1 MGTAVATRLAAVV
14 LVLAVAGATFLML
27 TQRAEAPAA
36 PVAVPVGA
44 PSVASSVEAGQPG
57 AADTEAATEST
68 PSAVVVVH
76 VAGAVEHPGVVE
88 LLPGTRV
95 DEAIAAAG
103 GATDAADLDALN
115 LAAPVVD
122 GQQVY
127 VPEEGES
134 AQPAAVSGG
143 AGASTTSAGGLV
155 DLNDADLA
163 ALDTL
168 PGIGPALAQRIV
180 DWRTE
185 HGPFASVEALTDVS
199 GIGPAT
205 MERLRDLVTV

>member
-1 MGTAVATRLAAVV
+1 
-14 LVLAVAGATFLML
+14 
-27 TQRAEAPAA
+27 
-36 PVAVPVGA
+36 
-44 PSVASSVEAGQPG
+44 
-57 AADTEAATEST
+57 
-68 PSAVVVVH
+68 VVVH
-76 VAGAVEHPGVVE
+76 VAGAVVHPGVVE
-88 LLPGTRV
+88 LSPGTRV
-95 DEAIAAAG
+95 DEAISAAG
-103 GATDAADLDALN
+103 GATEAADLDALN

-127 VPEEGES
+127 VPREGE
-134 AQPAAVSGG
+134 AAPPAAVGSDPSV
-143 AGASTTSAGGLV
+143 AGPGSLV
-155 DLNDADLA
+155 DINSADVT

-205 MERLRDLVTV
+205 MERLRTMVTV

>member
-1 MGTAVATRLAAVV
+1 MGTAIATRLAAVV
-14 LVLAVAGATFLML
+14 LVLAVAGATFLL
-27 TQRAEAPAA
+27 ISGRSEVPAA

-44 PSVASSVEAGQPG
+44 SSLEGTSAAQTDAS
-57 AADTEAATEST
+57 TESASA
-68 PSAVVVVH
+68 SAVVVVH
-76 VAGAVEHPGVVE
+76 VAGAVVHPGVVE
-88 LLPGTRV
+88 LSPGTRV
-95 DEAIAAAG
+95 DEAISAAG
-103 GATDAADLDALN
+103 GATEAADLDALN

-127 VPEEGES
+127 VPREGE
-134 AQPAAVSGG
+134 AAPPAAVGSDPSV
-143 AGASTTSAGGLV
+143 AGPGSLV
-155 DLNDADLA
+155 DINSADVT

-205 MERLRDLVTV
+205 MERLRTMVTV